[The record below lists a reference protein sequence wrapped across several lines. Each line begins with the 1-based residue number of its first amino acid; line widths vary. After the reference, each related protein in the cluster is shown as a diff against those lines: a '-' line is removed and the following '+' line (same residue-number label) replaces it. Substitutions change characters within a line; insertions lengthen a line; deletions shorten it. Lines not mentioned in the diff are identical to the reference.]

1 MVGFK
6 NSVDMKKLN
15 YYLGAALS
23 VVLCAASCQKENELA
38 PSQTNEKISVIVS
51 LGDQTKGFTDT
62 DGVTWEVGDQIKYAG
77 GVDLTSES
85 LTAGQ
90 ISDNGHTAAFTFDA
104 SLIAADRTG
113 WFYSTKCHPNNA
125 TEVEFTLGADNGNVF
140 TQDVAGEMNKRY
152 LFLHSGTGLVSITK
166 DVVPTIKM
174 DVAGTILRVLP
185 YTSTYNAEK
194 VLSVKFES
202 NDKVVGTVGYDRGA
216 GTYKSVTEVNWKLYN
231 YVQANLG
238 TAFSL
243 AGVTSAET
251 SKGIY
256 MAIPATKADAPLNG
270 YKYTVET
277 DKATYT
283 FDAMDKT
290 MAVGNNVV
298 KNVYLNL
305 DKGVRVAAPTGYLKY
320 GGDLTLSIV
329 PAAGCTDR
337 DAGYW
342 KAMVSADGNIYED
355 RLNAENS
362 AFYSDVQFTYTDPAT
377 GTPVDWISVK
387 YGGGDYC
394 HWLVTAQE
402 NTGEERSVKI
412 TATYSD
418 VKGYAILDEF
428 KTKELT
434 ITQSSADAKKVV
446 EYASVSLPAAREF
459 ESAAQ
464 DKVNVG
470 YCLLKIDGAE
480 MRDWAD
486 ANSVYARSHFAY
498 VSEANYAAKNYT
510 TDVDWLRCVY
520 ANDGT
525 KITDCVWLVSA
536 TENTGAERV
545 AYVVCVFPEDE
556 GYSFPEPRALKI
568 TQKAGF
574 AVVATLNNVYAET
587 VPAAGDAINAATL
600 VLTVNG
606 APQANVAEALSTY
619 GITVTADKGATA
631 SVAADGTVTLTVP
644 ENKYKNGGIA
654 YTLSVKSSS
663 GTLLASAIINQ
674 EEGTEE
680 PVGNK
685 YEYTIVKNNGNASG
699 SAWGMPNTQK
709 NGADFAIKDIKLN
722 GEAVTLDA
730 AMAEEV
736 LNQAFEVKAEKRD
749 TDTTHEVMTAN
760 QFYMFVLNYNGNSL
774 EAGLATK
781 DAANYACKVVW
792 YNSDGTEAGYWFIF
806 AP

>member
-1 MVGFK
+1 
-6 NSVDMKKLN
+6 MKKNNMFLF
-15 YYLGAALS
+15 AALS
-23 VVLCAASCQKENELA
+23 IAALASSCQKENELA
-38 PSQTNEKISVIVS
+38 PSQKNEKISVIVS
-51 LGDQTKGFTDT
+51 LGDQTKGFSDT
-62 DGVTWEVGDQIKYAG
+62 KGVTWEVGDQIKYAG
-77 GVDLTSES
+77 GVNLTSEP
-85 LTAGQ
+85 LTEAQ
-90 ISDNGHTAAFTFDA
+90 ISNNGHTAAFKFDA

-113 WFYSTKCHPNNA
+113 WFYSTKCHPSND
-125 TEVEFTLGADNGNVF
+125 TEVEFTLGKDNGNLF

-152 LFLHSGTGLVSITK
+152 LFLHSGTGLVSIKK
-166 DVVPTIKM
+166 DVVPSIKM

-202 NDKVVGTVGYDRGA
+202 KDNVVGTVSYDRG
-216 GTYKSVTEVNWKLYN
+216 GGSYRSVNDINWKTYKF
-231 YVQANLG
+231 VQANLG

-243 AGVTSAET
+243 EGVTSAET

-290 MAVGNNVV
+290 MAVDNNVV

-305 DKGVRVAAPTGYLKY
+305 DKEGVRVAAPTGYLKY
-320 GGDLTLSIV
+320 GGALTLSTV

-342 KAMVSADGNIYED
+342 KAMVSADGSVYED

-387 YGGGDYC
+387 YGGGYYC
-394 HWLVTAQE
+394 HWLVTAQP

-418 VKGYAILDEF
+418 VKGYVIQKES

-434 ITQSSADAKKVV
+434 ITQRSVNAKKVV
-446 EYASVSLPAAREF
+446 EYASVSLPAAKEF

-470 YCLLKIDGAE
+470 YCLLKIDGDE
-480 MRDWAD
+480 KRDWAD
-486 ANSVYARSHFAY
+486 ENSVYARSHFAY

-510 TDVDWLRCVY
+510 SDVDWLRCVY

-536 TENTGAERV
+536 DKNTGAERV
-545 AYVVCVFPEDE
+545 AYVVCVFPKDE

-568 TQKAGF
+568 TQKAGY
-574 AVVATLNNVYAET
+574 AIEATLTNVYAET
-587 VPAAGDAINAATL
+587 VPAAGATIDNAATL
-600 VLTVNG
+600 ALTVNG
-606 APQANVAEALSTY
+606 AKQDDVEAALTTY
-619 GITVTADKGATA
+619 GLSVTADNGATVD
-631 SVAADGTVTLTVP
+631 VAPNGTVTLTVP
-644 ENKYKNGGIA
+644 KNKYKKVVT
-654 YTLSVKSSS
+654 YTLSVKSKSV
-663 GTLLASAIINQ
+663 TLASATINQ
-674 EEGTEE
+674 AEGTGE
-680 PVGNK
+680 PAGNK
-685 YEYTIVKNNGNASG
+685 YEYTIVKNNGNPSG
-699 SAWGMPNTQK
+699 SAWGMPNTLK
-709 NGADFAIKDIKLN
+709 NGADFTIKDIKLN

-736 LNQAFEVKAEKRD
+736 LNQAIKVKAEKRD
-749 TDTTHEVMTAN
+749 TDTTHEAMTAN
-760 QFYMFVLNYNGNSL
+760 QFYMFVVNYNGDSL
-774 EAGLATK
+774 NAGLATQ